1 MVETK
6 ALPPQESQLRDLD
19 GFVLRD
25 SRIIYLRRDGP
36 TLVAAEV
43 LRRALRADARRR
55 HLA

>member
-25 SRIIYLRRDGP
+25 SRIIYLRREGP
-36 TLVAAEV
+36 TLVAAEYT
-43 LRRALRADARRR
+43 AGLRADARRR